1 MNGRTNAVA
10 AAGGGSVPAG
20 VICMWSGSSAEIPAG
35 WVLCDGS
42 NNTPDLRGRFVV
54 GAGGAYDVGDTGGAD
69 SVALT
74 TAQMPSHSHGGSVS
88 VTSGGAHTHE
98 LYISNDIAGFLP
110 MLTQTSFRDAA
121 GGISVGDDNVKDA
134 GAHTHNATLSISSAG
149 SGNAHEN
156 RPPYYALCYI
166 MKQ

>member
-74 TAQMPSHSHGGSVS
+74 TAQMPSHSHGGNVS
-88 VTSGGAHTHE
+88 IEEAGGACA
-98 LYISNDIAGFLP
+98 Y
-110 MLTQTSFRDAA
+110 R
-121 GGISVGDDNVKDA
+121 V
-134 GAHTHNATLSISSAG
+134 
-149 SGNAHEN
+149 
-156 RPPYYALCYI
+156 Y
-166 MKQ
+166 

>member
-35 WVLCDGS
+35 WVLCDGL

-74 TAQMPSHSHGGSVS
+74 TAQMPSHSHGGNVS
-88 VTSGGAHTHE
+88 IEEAGEHTHTVSMSISYDTGSGGATG
-98 LYISNDIAGFLP
+98 LGRGGSSN
-110 MLTQTSFRDAA
+110 TSSD
-121 GGISVGDDNVKDA
+121 GS
-134 GAHTHNATLSISSAG
+134 HTHNATLSISSAG